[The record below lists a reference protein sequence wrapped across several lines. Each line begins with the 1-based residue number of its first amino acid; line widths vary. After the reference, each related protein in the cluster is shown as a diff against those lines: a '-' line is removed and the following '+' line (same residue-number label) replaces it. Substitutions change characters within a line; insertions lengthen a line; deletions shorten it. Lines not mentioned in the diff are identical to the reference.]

1 MYEKVE
7 ENVPQKRFELRISD
21 GALATAYYHV
31 DGVRVVLIH
40 TEVPAEFSGQGIAT
54 ELAHGT
60 FRLLRETGRS
70 AVPKCT
76 FMSRFVALHPE
87 YAELVA
93 G

>member
-1 MYEKVE
+1 MHEKVE

-21 GALATAYYHV
+21 DALATAYYRL

-40 TEVPAEFSGQGIAT
+40 TEVPTEFSGQGIAT

-60 FRLLRETGRS
+60 FRLLRETGRT
-70 AVPKCT
+70 AVPKCP
-76 FMSRFVALHPE
+76 FMSRFVTLHPE
-87 YAELVA
+87 YADLVA

>member
-1 MYEKVE
+1 MNEKVE
-7 ENVPQKRFELRISD
+7 ENIPQKRFELKISD
-21 GALATAYYHV
+21 DALAAAYYRL

-60 FRLLRETGRS
+60 FSLLRETGRT
-70 AVPKCT
+70 AVPKCP
-76 FMSRFVALHPE
+76 FMSRFVARHPE
-87 YAELVA
+87 YADLVA